1 MARRWWGPVCAVA
14 TGAALSLGVVQAE
27 GEIPSFS
34 YVRDASGE
42 IYVVSQGVRFGIPIY
57 PATDEQVAALPFSNL
72 YLLPNAAGDGFA
84 TAPRPDWAVAAIAPP
99 PPAASAPPAAPQP
112 PPAASSSF
120 GGVGQ
125 TTLVT
130 GQGARFVVS
139 VHAVTDPARSTN
151 QFNTA
156 KGRWVLVDYSVENIG
171 SVEFSFSPLAL
182 KLQTAD
188 AYLIQRGNHAGL
200 REPSLSSGDLAPGQK
215 VRGFLAYDVPSD
227 QRASGLIFQSG
238 GSAQLMVARL

>member
-1 MARRWWGPVCAVA
+1 MARQWWGPVCAIA
-14 TGAALSLGVVQAE
+14 TSGALWLGVVKAE

-34 YVRDASGE
+34 FVRDASGE

-57 PATDEQVAALPFSNL
+57 PATDEQIAALPFPNL
-72 YLLPNAAGDGFA
+72 WLLPNAAGDGFA
-84 TAPRPDWAVAAIAPP
+84 TAPRPEWAVAAIAAPPPAAPAPPAAPPP
-99 PPAASAPPAAPQP
+99 PPAASFP
-112 PPAASSSF
+112 
-120 GGVGQ
+120 GVGQ

-151 QFNTA
+151 QFNTP

-171 SVEFSFSPLAL
+171 SIEFSFSPLAL

-188 AYLIQRGNHAGL
+188 AYLIQRGNHAGH
-200 REPSLSSGDLAPGQK
+200 REPSLASGDLAPGQK
-215 VRGFLAYDVPSD
+215 VRGFLVYDVPSD

-238 GSAQLMVARL
+238 GSSQLMVARL